1 MISNSKNIRGTTNS
15 LLTITNDDTNA
26 SWLSVSADNVTANVA
41 MYINGVDVQAEID
54 SKQPAVDTDTDLVV
68 NSLDVDEDPA
78 VITFGDSGEIRY
90 TSASPLMTVNVNS
103 LTQLSLSATTADFQD
118 NAITTTGD
126 ITCNK
131 INCTQIEDTSGLDLL
146 INSQIIAEVNG
157 TGLDMQTNN
166 VSNCG
171 NVAGNTGNFTVSV
184 DTPLINS
191 SADLDFT
198 VTGELDLNADT
209 IFVRS
214 GAHMG
219 LSVSPVSCFQVG
231 GELEAETTLTVSGVH
246 IGQAP
251 TSNNYGIN
259 ICNGIS
265 AASGD
270 NPFIYFSEINSAYK
284 GALIYD
290 LPTNKLDITASG
302 GLQLNGTDFGNL
314 QSIYDLSTSSPQFQ
328 ISQTNGA
335 LRVKGNSFVLN
346 TLELESGSNT
356 STIFSVSSVGAVSCA
371 QNITT
376 SQAVHCNSIL
386 CTTNITCESLD
397 VDTNVLKVDAVNN
410 RVGINNGTPSVD
422 LDITGAVNISGN
434 LAVDTNTL
442 YVDST
447 NNRVGVG
454 LTNPQNAFH
463 VNGEKSTGNSS
474 VAGICMGTSSTT
486 GDTSI
491 ELIANASTDLSFIDF
506 TYPSSDY
513 RGRIMYDLTNEK
525 FDFSSNGA
533 VQLILSNTRA
543 DFQDNEIKTTGN
555 LTINKDKF
563 SVNSTSGFVGIGTTT
578 QEHSELLHV
587 QGEICCDSL
596 CVNGTSGVITS
607 AQFTT
612 STTNLDLATSDAYN
626 GDYTL
631 RIWKTALGNARGAK
645 LTTQGELEL
654 NGGTGDVHITGSDLI
669 VESGQVVDANLN
681 STRGQLIS
689 FMGEE
694 NAALQTSS
702 YDFNYGNG
710 AVSGSSWGM
719 MIPCKC
725 KLKRFC
731 YGATG
736 VGTNYTTSTRI
747 VFRLH
752 LDGVAQ
758 SVYAY
763 CDFSDTT
770 NGSVSKRRFA
780 NKFSSSST
788 SQVDTE
794 PEFTNTHG
802 QSLAWETITLTA
814 YNTDVNKHRFS
825 VVVETTENL

>member
-15 LLTITNDDTNA
+15 LLQITNDDVNA
-26 SWLSVSADNVTANVA
+26 SWLTVSADTVTANVD
-41 MYINGVDVQAEID
+41 MFINGQDVQAMID
-54 SKQPAVDTDTDLVV
+54 SKQPTVDTDTDLTV
-68 NSLDVDEDPA
+68 NSLIIDQDPA
-78 VITFGDSGEIRY
+78 IINLNNNGKLNYDT
-90 TSASPLMTVNVNS
+90 ASPLMTFDVNN
-103 LTQLSLSATTADFQD
+103 LTQLTISQTAADFKD
-118 NAITTTGD
+118 NSITTTGN

-131 INCTQIEDTSGLDLL
+131 IECTQIEDTTGVDLL

-198 VTGELDLNADT
+198 VTGEIDINADT
-209 IFVRS
+209 IFVRN

-259 ICNGIS
+259 ICQS
-265 AASGD
+265 TAPASGD

-314 QSIYDLSTSSPQFQ
+314 QSIYNLSTSSPQFQ

-356 STIFSVSSVGAVSCA
+356 STVFSVSSVGAVSCA
-371 QNITT
+371 QDITT
-376 SQAVHCNSIL
+376 AQAVGCDSIL

-410 RVGINNGTPSVD
+410 RVGINNGSPSVD
-422 LDITGAVNISGN
+422 LDITGAVNISGD
-434 LAVDTNTL
+434 LAVDTNVL
-442 YVDST
+442 FVDST
-447 NNRVGVG
+447 NNKVSINKNPPTASLDVLGDCKISSDFAIHTDVLFVDATNNRVGI
-454 LTNPQNAFH
+454 N
-463 VNGEKSTGNSS
+463 NGAPVVDFDVIGASNFSGN
-474 VAGICMGTSSTT
+474 VTI
-486 GDTSI
+486 
-491 ELIANASTDLSFIDF
+491 
-506 TYPSSDY
+506 SSDL
-513 RGRIMYDLTNEK
+513 IVNTNK
-525 FDFSSNGA
+525 F
-533 VQLILSNTRA
+533 
-543 DFQDNEIKTTGN
+543 K
-555 LTINKDKF
+555 
-563 SVNSTSGFVGIGTTT
+563 VNSTSGFVGIGTIT
-578 QEHSELLHV
+578 QEHSELLNV
-587 QGEICCDSL
+587 NGAVCCNSL
-596 CVNGTSGVITS
+596 CVSGTDGVITDR
-607 AQFTT
+607 QFTSA
-612 STTNLDLATSDAYN
+612 STFLDLTTSDAYN
-626 GDYTL
+626 SDYTL
-631 RIWKTALGNARGAK
+631 RIWKTALGNGRGAK
-645 LTTQGELEL
+645 LDSQGDIEISAGVGTVYVT
-654 NGGTGDVHITGSDLI
+654 NGNFV
-669 VESGQVVDANLN
+669 VEAGNTLDANLN

-694 NAALQTSS
+694 GNALNLNSF
-702 YDFNYGNG
+702 DFNYGNG

-731 YGATG
+731 YGATLN
-736 VGTNYTTSTRI
+736 GTNYTTSTRI

-752 LDGVAQ
+752 VDGIAQ
-758 SVYAY
+758 NVYAY

-770 NGSVSKRRFA
+770 NGSVSQRRFS

-788 SQVDTE
+788 SQIDTE
-794 PEFTNTHG
+794 PTFSNTHG
-802 QSLAWETITLTA
+802 QSLAWQTITLTG

-825 VVVETTENL
+825 IICETTENL